1 MASEGHAQRIE
12 SVLRERIDSGE
23 LRPGDELASESQLA
37 AEFAVSRGTV
47 RAAVLALERAGLVV
61 SVPAKGR
68 YVRGASG
75 QVEAM
80 APAARAH
87 EIAAQLRQEIAAGQ
101 YAPGEAFLSEK
112 DVCERFGLSRYASR
126 LALSELESAGLIVAV
141 HGKGRAVTEA
151 RSDEVRS
158 SAGTGAPERRA

>member
-1 MASEGHAQRIE
+1 VASEGHAQRIE

-61 SVPAKGR
+61 AVPAKGR
-68 YVRGASG
+68 YVSGASG
-75 QVEAM
+75 QTEAM

-87 EIAAQLRQEIAAGQ
+87 EIAAQLRQ
-101 YAPGEAFLSEK
+101 
-112 DVCERFGLSRYASR
+112 
-126 LALSELESAGLIVAV
+126 
-141 HGKGRAVTEA
+141 
-151 RSDEVRS
+151 
-158 SAGTGAPERRA
+158 